1 MLTETIRKMASVQ
14 KIASLAPIENSDF
27 LEVAMM
33 ENLGWKVVV
42 KKGEFKPGDAVIY
55 FEIDSAINVKDL
67 PECLAFLKD
76 KGTKKLFTGRTP
88 ETSAFSEEYVRI
100 KTIKLRGQ
108 VSQGLVIPFVQAL
121 APFPKEVV
129 TNEDGTKV
137 MNFHNPLLEIEEDG
151 KDGPILVR
159 AGGKFVKPEVGLDL
173 TQEFH
178 VEVWDRLLEWFEER
192 SQLGPRAG
200 MHAAGSFPSDVPKT
214 DEVRLESLME
224 YFTDPEM
231 VDAEW
236 ECTEKNDG
244 SSCTLFFRPTIWNRE
259 TGKPTMQISSRR
271 FLLKDDGCSDDW
283 FEPFKRMGWET
294 LEGLMTDMYVNG
306 IGDKENP
313 GEYLLPPLHEVAIQ
327 GEMIGPKFN
336 GNRDRNKE
344 AHFRV
349 FRIFDIT
356 DQKFVTPKVRYA
368 ICKHL
373 GLEHVKVIDTC
384 KIFHRLHNIDDFEA
398 YVDRKSDNGNQI
410 EGVVFKRVDDG
421 FISFKKVSGKYLLK
435 NGD

>member
-42 KKGEFKPGDAVIY
+42 KKGEFKPGDKVIY

-67 PECLAFLKD
+67 PPPLSFLKD

-108 VSQGLVIPFVQAL
+108 VSQGLVISVDAVRDFNPEL
-121 APFPKEVV
+121 WGMIP
-129 TNEDGTKV
+129 TNTDAVIG
-137 MNFHNPLLEIEEDG
+137 M
-151 KDGPILVR
+151 
-159 AGGKFVKPEVGLDL
+159 DL

-200 MHAAGSFPSDVPKT
+200 MHSAGSFPSDVPKT
-214 DEVRLESLME
+214 DEERVQTA
-224 YFTDPEM
+224 YFDLIKDPAN
-231 VDAEW
+231 VDGEW
-236 ECTEKNDG
+236 EVTEKNDG
-244 SSCTLFFRPTIWNRE
+244 SSCTLFYRPTIWNQE
-259 TGKPTMQISSRR
+259 TGKETMQISSRR
-271 FLLKDDGCSDDW
+271 FLLKDDGGSDDW
-283 FEPFKRMGWET
+283 FAAFKNIGWDDLKDRLHT
-294 LEGLMTDMYVNG
+294 LYSIGLVRKVDG
-306 IGDKENP
+306 AQEFP
-313 GEYLLPPLHEVAIQ
+313 AHHELAIQ

-336 GNRDRNKE
+336 GNRDRNQE
-344 AHFRV
+344 THFRV

-356 DQKFVTPKVRYA
+356 DQKFVTPEIRYA
-368 ICKHL
+368 ICKFL
-373 GLEHVKVIDTC
+373 GLEHVKVIETC
-384 KIFHRLHNIDDFEA
+384 QIFHKLKSIDEFLA
-398 YVDRKSDNGNQI
+398 YADGQTDNGLPR

-421 FISFKKVSGKYLLK
+421 SVSFKAVSNKYLLK